1 MIHHNMKMIGYRSK
15 ENIMN
20 SNENKP
26 VPAKQEPLL
35 TILGNAIGNVC
46 DDSCKLLASL
56 EAKERY
62 LFRVGQESC
71 SDTENTVEP
80 VYSETILTRIDL
92 IEANLE
98 KIDFIIKRII

>member
-1 MIHHNMKMIGYRSK
+1 
-15 ENIMN
+15 MN

-26 VPAKQEPLL
+26 IPAKQEPLL
-35 TILGNAIGNVC
+35 ITLGNAIEKVWDG
-46 DDSCKLLASL
+46 SCKLLATL

-62 LFRVGQESC
+62 LFRVAGEEPC
-71 SDTENTVEP
+71 PDTEKTEEP
-80 VYSETILTRIDL
+80 VYSKTILAKIVW

>member
-46 DDSCKLLASL
+46 DDSCKLLARL

-62 LFRVGQESC
+62 WFRVGQEPC
-71 SDTENTVEP
+71 SDTEKSEEP
-80 VYSETILTRIDL
+80 VYSETILAKMDL

-98 KIDFIIKRII
+98 KIDFIINKIV

>member
-1 MIHHNMKMIGYRSK
+1 
-15 ENIMN
+15 MN

-26 VPAKQEPLL
+26 VPAQQEPLL
-35 TILGNAIGNVC
+35 IALGNAIEKVWDG
-46 DDSCKLLASL
+46 SCKLLATL

-62 LFRVGQESC
+62 LFRVGQEPC
-71 SDTENTVEP
+71 PDTEKTEEP

-92 IEANLE
+92 IEENLA